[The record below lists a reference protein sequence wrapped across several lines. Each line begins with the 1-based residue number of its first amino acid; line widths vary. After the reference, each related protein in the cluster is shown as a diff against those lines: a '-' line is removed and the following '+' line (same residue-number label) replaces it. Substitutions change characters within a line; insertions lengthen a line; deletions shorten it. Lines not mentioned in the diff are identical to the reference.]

1 MDNKVFPPVSRC
13 QSGSPF
19 PDEVLQ
25 AALWCDK
32 SRGCCEEQESRG
44 SGAAAVP
51 SLGLDRAGR

>member
-1 MDNKVFPPVSRC
+1 MSPPVDRC

-19 PDEVLQ
+19 LDEVLQ
-25 AALWCDK
+25 AAFWCDK
-32 SRGCCEEQESRG
+32 RRGCCKKQESCG

>member
-1 MDNKVFPPVSRC
+1 MSPPVNRC

-25 AALWCDK
+25 AAFWCDK
-32 SRGCCEEQESRG
+32 SRGCCKEQESRG

-51 SLGLDRAGR
+51 SLGLDGTGR